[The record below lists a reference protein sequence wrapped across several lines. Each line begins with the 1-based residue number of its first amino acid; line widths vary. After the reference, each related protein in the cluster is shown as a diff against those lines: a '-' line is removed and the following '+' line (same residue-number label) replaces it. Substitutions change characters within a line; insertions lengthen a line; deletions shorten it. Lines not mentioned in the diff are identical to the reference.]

1 MMAVDSQ
8 LETRLE
14 SATGMM
20 KVEYTA
26 PGMATVYSYQSDSE
40 YPVDLLNWV
49 CPCQDPCDDCR
60 HLLRAAMELDPDEMS
75 VLLTNDSNEL
85 NPGDEDGELQTD
97 GGECDCPCCTSDIG
111 FPCFDAY

>member
-1 MMAVDSQ
+1 
-8 LETRLE
+8 
-14 SATGMM
+14 
-20 KVEYTA
+20 
-26 PGMATVYSYQSDSE
+26 
-40 YPVDLLNWV
+40 
-49 CPCQDPCDDCR
+49 CR